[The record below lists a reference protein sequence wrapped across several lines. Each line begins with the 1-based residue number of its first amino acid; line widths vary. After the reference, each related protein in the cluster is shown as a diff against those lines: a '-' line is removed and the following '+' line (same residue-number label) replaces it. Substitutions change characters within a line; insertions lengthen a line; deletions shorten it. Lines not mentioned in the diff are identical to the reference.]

1 MENKVFNNFKDI
13 VDASVEHNTSQDYE
27 VTSIELDVDGH
38 VVRPYSC
45 VITHRDIFFYF
56 PGGNATYL
64 VDSYGDRNVA
74 ELFDWEFDS

>member
-1 MENKVFNNFKDI
+1 
-13 VDASVEHNTSQDYE
+13 
-27 VTSIELDVDGH
+27 LDVDGH

-56 PGGNATYL
+56 PSGNATYL